1 MIEVGENQ
9 NLNHYSGKN
18 RAANHATIAKKT
30 NVSAAGEQLWLYKS
44 FFRPIKKK

>member
-30 NVSAAGEQLWLYKS
+30 NVSAVGNSCGYISLFSDQ
-44 FFRPIKKK
+44 